1 MYGLVLSPGFLRAT
15 KNALFLNLLYR
26 SLKRCEAATAA
37 ALAKRVLQSALL
49 MPANMAAA
57 LLVVVSAAMAER
69 GGLPREQID
78 GLEEIPAEIAVE
90 GGLEEE
96 KKEKMEEESEKASED
111 EDEDEEEVDN
121 DKIDKE
127 GEEGEDEDEV
137 KNLDDSF
144 FSSDASD
151 NESDNES
158 DAESPKEPEEPKEP
172 KEPEAVEAT
181 EEKKEETPTQPA
193 VRYNLSARDPAFS
206 GADKTLFFELTLLTR
221 HYHPTVAAFA
231 RRLLAGET
239 IACASDPLADFSNKA
254 FLDKFAYKH
263 AKKRDIENA
272 RDRGA
277 QALQPKKRG
286 ALAAPVNS
294 EEFLRQ
300 REEDVAVEDKFFYQ
314 FFKEQARRHP
324 KKKKE
329 TRDDAEEEA
338 AMDAF
343 AEGLAEDMMEHRVG
357 EEDEDVDED
366 FGDLQEQF
374 EDEENGHFLQE
385 GEEAPSDEDEDEEE
399 EEEEE
404 EGDDGRM
411 VLDEGDNGSRKKTQ
425 DHKKKMKSL
434 YASAEEFEAMLA
446 EAAQAREE
454 MEKKRQQKRG
464 NRGGRGGRG
473 GKRGGFRGKRR
484 RWSVCCNKQERLPS
498 SYGKTSSVASRSI
511 HEFDNKTPTTS
522 ICDRSLTLIFK
533 SQYWWFSGTMLP
545 TSMFRYCSS
554 AREKSPR
561 RREERMETRDWMTD
575 SGM

>member
-1 MYGLVLSPGFLRAT
+1 MLSPGFLRAT

-127 GEEGEDEDEV
+127 GEEDEDEDEV

-181 EEKKEETPTQPA
+181 EEKKETPTQPA

-385 GEEAPSDEDEDEEE
+385 GEEAPSDEDEDEDE

>member
-158 DAESPKEPEEPKEP
+158 DAESPKEP

-385 GEEAPSDEDEDEEE
+385 GEEAPSDEDEDEDE

-464 NRGGRGGRG
+464 NRGGRG

>member
-96 KKEKMEEESEKASED
+96 EEKMEEESEKASED

-127 GEEGEDEDEV
+127 GEDEDEDEV

-158 DAESPKEPEEPKEP
+158 DAESPKEP

-385 GEEAPSDEDEDEEE
+385 GEEAPSDEDEDEDEDE

-522 ICDRSLTLIFK
+522 ICHRSLTLIFK